1 MYMFKKLV
9 VLLSTMVLMFSFVG
23 CSSME
28 SPETAVTNYLT
39 AFQTIDLET
48 LAKYSGATDEATSSE
63 TTTSVEDLTSEE
75 LGKKLMGNMTFEIL
89 SSEKDGDTATVTASI
104 TNTDLFTVISD
115 SFSKMLP
122 LAFSGLSDEEME
134 TSMNHIL
141 LSAIDSNKDKTVT
154 KEVTIHLEKGENG
167 WIIVPDDPLL
177 DAITGG
183 AVSVAESFGGGTTE

>member
-1 MYMFKKLV
+1 MFKKLV
-9 VLLSTMVLMFSFVG
+9 ALLSTMVLMFSFVG

-39 AFQTIDLET
+39 AVQTIDLET
-48 LAKYSGATDEATSSE
+48 LAKYSDTTDETASSE

>member
-1 MYMFKKLV
+1 MFKKLV

>member
-1 MYMFKKLV
+1 MFKKLV
-9 VLLSTMVLMFSFVG
+9 ALLSTMVLMFSFVG

-48 LAKYSGATDEATSSE
+48 LAKYSGATDEAASSE

>member
-1 MYMFKKLV
+1 MFKKLV
-9 VLLSTMVLMFSFVG
+9 ALLSTMVLMFSFVG

-39 AFQTIDLET
+39 AFQTINLET
-48 LAKYSGATDEATSSE
+48 LAKYSGATDETASSE
-63 TTTSVEDLTSEE
+63 TSTSVEDLTSEE

-89 SSEKDGDTATVTASI
+89 SSEKDGDTATVIASI

-134 TSMNHIL
+134 TSMNNIL

-154 KEVTIHLEKGENG
+154 KEVTIYLEKGENG

>member
-1 MYMFKKLV
+1 MFKKLV
-9 VLLSTMVLMFSFVG
+9 ALLSTMVLMFSFLG

-48 LAKYSGATDEATSSE
+48 LAKYSGATDEAASSE

-183 AVSVAESFGGGTTE
+183 AVSVAESFSGGTTE

>member
-1 MYMFKKLV
+1 MFKKLV
-9 VLLSTMVLMFSFVG
+9 ALLSTMVLMFSFVG

-28 SPETAVTNYLT
+28 SPETAVTSYLT

-48 LAKYSGATDEATSSE
+48 LAKYSGATDEAASSE

>member
-1 MYMFKKLV
+1 
-9 VLLSTMVLMFSFVG
+9 
-23 CSSME
+23 ME

-48 LAKYSGATDEATSSE
+48 LAKYSGATDEAASSE

>member
-1 MYMFKKLV
+1 MFKKLV

-104 TNTDLFTVISD
+104 TNTDLFTVISA

-167 WIIVPDDPLL
+167 WIIVPDDPLI
-177 DAITGG
+177 DAINGG

>member
-1 MYMFKKLV
+1 MLKKLV
-9 VLLSTMVLMFSFVG
+9 ALLSIMVLMFSFVG

-48 LAKYSGATDEATSSE
+48 LAKYSGATDEAASNE

-134 TSMNHIL
+134 TSMNNIL

-154 KEVTIHLEKGENG
+154 KEVTIQLEKGENG

>member
-1 MYMFKKLV
+1 MFKKLV
-9 VLLSTMVLMFSFVG
+9 ALLSTMVLMSSFVG

-48 LAKYSGATDEATSSE
+48 LAKYSGATDEAASSE